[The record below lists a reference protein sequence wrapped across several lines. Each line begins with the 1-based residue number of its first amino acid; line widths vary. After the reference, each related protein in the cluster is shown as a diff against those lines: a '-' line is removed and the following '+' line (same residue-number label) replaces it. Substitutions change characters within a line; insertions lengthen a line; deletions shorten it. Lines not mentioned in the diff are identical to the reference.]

1 MACSDKFFV
10 LCDAGN
16 TFSEMIHNIIRDRP
30 TRMFIILGGFF
41 VANAIIAEV
50 IGVKIFSLE
59 DSLGIER
66 ADFSLL
72 NADHLSFS
80 LSVGVI
86 PWPVI
91 FVTTDIINEYY
102 GVKGVRFLS
111 VLTAALIAFAFL
123 VFYFAIKTS
132 PDTAYWL
139 TSYSSSGVPDMQA
152 AFMAIFGQG
161 MNIIVGS
168 LAAFLIGQ
176 IADAFIFRRIKFFTG
191 EKGIWARATLS
202 TLVSQLIDSFVVTYI
217 AFYIFRGVNFGQCTA
232 WALTAYTYK
241 FVIAILFTPVVYLIH
256 WMAEKYLGREL
267 AAQMKQSAMK
277 GY

>member
-1 MACSDKFFV
+1 
-10 LCDAGN
+10 
-16 TFSEMIHNIIRDRP
+16 MIHNIIKDKP
-30 TRMFIILGGFF
+30 TRLFLILGGFF

-59 DSLGIER
+59 DTLGIEK

-72 NADHLSFS
+72 NAEHLSFS
-80 LSVGVI
+80 LSVGVL

-91 FVTTDIINEYY
+91 FVMTDIINEYY

-111 VLTAALIAFAFL
+111 ILTAALIAFAFII
-123 VFYFAIKTS
+123 FYFAIHTS
-132 PDTAYWL
+132 PDTGYWI
-139 TSYSSSGVPDMQA
+139 SSNAESGVPDMQA
-152 AFMAIFGQG
+152 AYSSIFGQG

-176 IADAFIFRRIKFFTG
+176 IADAFVFRKIKFLTGERRI
-191 EKGIWARATLS
+191 WMRATLS
-202 TLVSQLIDSFVVTYI
+202 TLVSQLIDSFIVTYI
-217 AFYIFRGVNFGQCTA
+217 AFYLFKGVSFGQCTA
-232 WALTAYTYK
+232 WAITAYTYK

-256 WMAEKYLGREL
+256 WAAEKYLGREL
-267 AAQMKQSAMK
+267 ASQMKQAAMK

>member
-1 MACSDKFFV
+1 
-10 LCDAGN
+10 
-16 TFSEMIHNIIRDRP
+16 MIHNIIKDKP
-30 TRMFIILGGFF
+30 TRLFIILAGFF

-59 DSLGIER
+59 DTLGVER

-111 VLTAALIAFAFL
+111 ILTAALISFAFI
-123 VFYFAIKTS
+123 VFYFAIHTS
-132 PDTAYWL
+132 PDTGYWL
-139 TSYSSSGVPDMQA
+139 RSNESSGVPDMQA
-152 AFMAIFGQG
+152 AYAAIFGQG
-161 MNIIVGS
+161 MNIIIGS
-168 LAAFLIGQ
+168 LTAFIVGQ
-176 IADAFIFRRIKFFTG
+176 IADAFIFRRIKFLTG
-191 EKGIWARATLS
+191 EKSIWMRATLS
-202 TLVSQLIDSFVVTYI
+202 TLVSQLIDSFIVTYI
-217 AFYIFRGVNFGQCTA
+217 AFYIFKGVSFGQCTA
-232 WALTAYTYK
+232 WALTSYTYK
-241 FVIAILFTPVVYLIH
+241 FVVAILFTPVVYLIH
-256 WMAEKYLGREL
+256 WMAERYLGKEL
-267 AAQMKQSAMK
+267 AAGMKKSAMK